1 MWCCCIILAH
11 RVHFIQKKFY
21 LYRVS
26 NGVRGIQ
33 MKNIKVNWIHKR
45 SYVLCQIPVLNA
57 HLYYLNFCFCCSLYI
72 SMCCCVLFYIYLF
85 SVSACEKK
93 SSSTNKEGKRICSQE
108 YARKDEMN
116 NKKDTI
122 HSIFICCFSL
132 FFTYFYFICNRT
144 KTKYLN
150 YKHK

>member
-1 MWCCCIILAH
+1 
-11 RVHFIQKKFY
+11 
-21 LYRVS
+21 
-26 NGVRGIQ
+26 
-33 MKNIKVNWIHKR
+33 
-45 SYVLCQIPVLNA
+45 
-57 HLYYLNFCFCCSLYI
+57 
-72 SMCCCVLFYIYLF
+72 MCCCVLFYIYLF

-132 FFTYFYFICNRT
+132 FFYIFLFYLQQNKNEISKLQTQMAFFNNRT
-144 KTKYLN
+144 LN
-150 YKHK
+150 PQA